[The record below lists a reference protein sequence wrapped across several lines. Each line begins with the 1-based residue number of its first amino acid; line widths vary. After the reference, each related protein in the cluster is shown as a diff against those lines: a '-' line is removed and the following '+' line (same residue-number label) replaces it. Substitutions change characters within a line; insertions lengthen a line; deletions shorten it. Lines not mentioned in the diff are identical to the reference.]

1 MLAPVNALRR
11 QSRLVLLVAGL
22 VLLARLLGVHGHF
35 CTLDDAGC
43 AIGGHTAFTV
53 APAHG
58 GFAGDHV
65 TDAAGPDCA
74 GDCDAEVSLELLT
87 LSKLLDDLPD
97 AGALLACLLL
107 LALLWPPQRWY
118 PPATV
123 PLFATARHG
132 CRPPVRAP
140 PLPL

>member
-1 MLAPVNALRR
+1 MLAPVNTLRR
-11 QSRLVLLVAGL
+11 QSQLVLLVAGL
-22 VLLARLLGVHGHF
+22 VLLARLFGVHGHF

-43 AIGGHTAFTV
+43 AIGGHAAFATAHL
-53 APAHG
+53 HG
-58 GFAGDHV
+58 GLAGEPIA
-65 TDAAGPDCA
+65 DAGGPDCA

-87 LSKLLDDLPD
+87 LSKLLDDLPE

-107 LALLWPPQRWY
+107 LALLWPPQRRY
-118 PPATV
+118 SPATL

-132 CRPPVRAP
+132 RRPPVRAP